1 MLSPGALSSQQKTHS
16 LHDLSILSDGVFLVE
31 LQMKK
36 RKKKKIKYH
45 NFWKKSQS
53 NLAAEKQYFIEM
65 GYFESR
71 LFISKENSACS
82 E

>member
-36 RKKKKIKYH
+36 RKKKK
-45 NFWKKSQS
+45 
-53 NLAAEKQYFIEM
+53 
-65 GYFESR
+65 
-71 LFISKENSACS
+71 
-82 E
+82 